1 MFQCNCCGEW
11 CRNLDKSYLYK
22 ELDRGDGVCKYL
34 SGNICSIYDDRPLL
48 CRVDDSYNIY
58 FKEQYTKEQ
67 YYNLNYEVC
76 KKLQSKGG

>member
-1 MFQCNCCGEW
+1 
-11 CRNLDKSYLYK
+11 LDKSYLYK